1 MNEASENFAG
11 WRKVHTDTFGAIFAR
26 AFEGI
31 PQAAIQL
38 TAALTKLS
46 RRDFSV
52 ALALIEELV
61 PLAESE
67 FDSTAVNYFAGL
79 ACELSGDMPTMAEYY
94 DAVYASNT
102 HVSFTPAFHPYYK
115 IAKNAH
121 CEGRCTLAVSLYTKA
136 LSYYNVQR
144 SGFRPAPLA
153 VANLFCELGMVLLYM
168 QDYDGAAAAIA
179 ASEKLCKEEIPSK
192 TFALAILNAVKG
204 DFNTAHAYA
213 LRAGAAAE
221 NASLTVTQIKDGTNP
236 HFCKMRLDEA
246 TTEEAITRWRER
258 KTYIFNLAQS
268 GKFAEAE
275 QSIKEIIHPILS
287 KRSVYPGVRVEFSDG
302 IATAICYTGYQ
313 MSAFSAYESLL
324 PRLDG
329 SGWRF
334 IMADEP
340 Q

>member
-38 TAALTKLS
+38 TAALTRLS
-46 RRDFSV
+46 RRDFSG
-52 ALALIEELV
+52 ALALLEELM
-61 PLAESE
+61 PLAENE

-79 ACELSGDMPTMAEYY
+79 ACELSGDIPTMSEYY
-94 DAVYASNT
+94 DAVFASNT

-121 CEGRCTLAVSLYTKA
+121 REGRCTLAVSLYTKA

-168 QDYDGAAAAIA
+168 QDYDGAWDAIS
-179 ASEKLCKEEIPSK
+179 ASEKICKDEILSK
-192 TFALAILNAVKG
+192 SYALAVLNAVKG
-204 DFNTAHAYA
+204 NYDTAYNYA
-213 LRAGAAAE
+213 LRTGAAKDD
-221 NASLTVTQIKDGTNP
+221 ASAVVTEIKNGTNP
-236 HFCKMRLDEA
+236 HFCRIRLNQVAVDEA
-246 TTEEAITRWRER
+246 VKRWNECKER
-258 KTYIFNLAQS
+258 IYALAKH
-268 GKFAEAE
+268 GEYEKAE
-275 QSIKEIIHPILS
+275 QAIKDIIHATFS
-287 KRSVYPGVRVEFSDG
+287 KRSLYPGVRVEFSDG
-302 IATAICYTGYQ
+302 IATASCYTGYQ
-313 MSAFSAYESLL
+313 LSAGSVYEALL
-324 PRLDG
+324 PRLSGD
-329 SGWRF
+329 GWRF
-334 IMADEP
+334 IAEDEP